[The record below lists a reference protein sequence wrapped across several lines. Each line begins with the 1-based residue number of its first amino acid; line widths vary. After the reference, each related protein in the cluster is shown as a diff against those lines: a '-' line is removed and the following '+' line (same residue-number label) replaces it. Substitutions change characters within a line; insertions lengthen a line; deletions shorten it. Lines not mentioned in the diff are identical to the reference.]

1 MTLTEIQ
8 SQIESLWGDM
18 KKMVDAANAAGEPMS
33 GETQERYAKMERDL
47 DRFLELRNQNQKH
60 LEKLAEF
67 QQRNKPVREAPSSLA
82 GYAMGSGEVRMK
94 DSVGEVAGG
103 FEDDDGSDSEPF
115 TTAQEKA
122 SRSKRYLRAFRSY
135 CKHPHRISPDEL
147 RILNETTNAD
157 GAYLP
162 AAQYYGK
169 LVETRQL
176 ANFLRGISTVIPLSS
191 KTGNVTFESSLGA
204 VVYEGESTGTSAV
217 TSQFDNLSLSSKKQ
231 VFLTKITEELM
242 ADDRFDTSAWMSSQI
257 GRAMGQSELSAMLG
271 GASNG
276 PAGLASIVTS
286 GNSNLVTTASSGVL
300 IPEELMD
307 VVYTVPFQYRQ
318 NAVWVIHDT
327 LAKAIRKLTS
337 KTAGVTSTQSSI
349 AAVPYLWEPSIAAGQ
364 PDKLLGYPVY
374 TTNVGL
380 DAFAPSN
387 KKVALFGDFSFHFI
401 GDRDNVSIRFLDQAF
416 ISSGQYGYRAVARHD
431 AGWTIKSA
439 ICGLQI
445 L

>member
-1 MTLTEIQ
+1 MATINEIMTEI
-8 SQIESLWGDM
+8 EGLWKQM
-18 KKMVDAANAAGEPMS
+18 TSMVDTANAAGEPMS
-33 GETQERYAKMERDL
+33 GETEERYAKMQTRLDALCKLRD
-47 DRFLELRNQNQKH
+47 QNSEH
-60 LEKLAEF
+60 VRKLAEF
-67 QQRNKPVREAPSSLA
+67 QARNKPVREAPVGDA
-82 GYAMGSGEVRMK
+82 GYQLGSGQIREK
-94 DSVGEVAGG
+94 GIEGG
-103 FEDDDGSDSEPF
+103 FVDEDGEDAAPF
-115 TTAQEKA
+115 TTRQERA
-122 SRSKRYLRAFRSY
+122 SRTKQYARAFRSY
-135 CKHPHRISPDEL
+135 CKRPHALKPEEM

-162 AAQYYGK
+162 AQEYYGK

-176 ANFLRGISTVIPLSS
+176 SNFLRQISTIIPLSS

-204 VVYEGESTGTSAV
+204 VVYEGESTTTTAV

-242 ADDRFDTSAWMSSQI
+242 ADDRFDTGAWMSSQI

-276 PAGLASIVTS
+276 PAGLASIVTN
-286 GNSNLVTTASSGVL
+286 GNSNLVTTASAGVL

-318 NAVWVIHDT
+318 NAVWVVHDT

-337 KTAGVTSTQSSI
+337 KTSSIATANGSAI
-349 AAVPYLWEPSIAAGQ
+349 AAVPYLWEPSIQLGQ
-364 PDKLLGYPVY
+364 PDKLLGFPVY

-380 DAFAPSN
+380 DAFATSN

-431 AGWTIKSA
+431 AGWTVKSA
-439 ICGLQI
+439 ICGLAI